1 MSSSSLT
8 PFQRALKDAYF
19 AACDLLPR
27 DLHRSAILIGG
38 AASIVHGMASRKTDD
53 VDIVVTTQALAI
65 LNDAIDN
72 RQGGFHKDSD
82 ESIMWSKRDGLD
94 HLFYVR
100 VELIEIEGPFVPRIP
115 SVVSFGKGCVAS
127 LPELVRLR
135 CETLVARGGEHDFE
149 DLRLLLPM
157 VRQKGLKLPHIE
169 EEEMGVLVE
178 AVGMLE
184 DEGSEV
190 IFIDILSSFEAG
202 GRRWDDWK
210 HYLSTV

>member
-1 MSSSSLT
+1 MLSST
-8 PFQRALKDAYF
+8 GR
-19 AACDLLPR
+19 
-27 DLHRSAILIGG
+27 
-38 AASIVHGMASRKTDD
+38 
-53 VDIVVTTQALAI
+53 
-65 LNDAIDN
+65 
-72 RQGGFHKDSD
+72 GGFHKDSD
-82 ESIMWSKRDGLD
+82 DTIWWDKRVNLE
-94 HLFYVR
+94 HQFYVR
-100 VELIEIEGPFVPRIP
+100 VELIQLDGPFVPRIP
-115 SVVSFGKGCVAS
+115 SFVGFGKGCVAS

-135 CETLVARGGEHDFE
+135 CETLVGRGDAQDFE

-157 VRQKGLKLPHIE
+157 VRQKGLKLPYIE

-202 GRRWDDWK
+202 GRHWDDWK